1 MVRES
6 IPQMA
11 NIPEF
16 DDAVRASDKWL
27 DDLKHRLRWEHSD
40 RVYLALLATLHALRD
55 HLPTDEVARLG
66 AALPPLLRGFYFE
79 GWHPR
84 GRSGGKINREAF
96 FSRIHEGVHRD
107 PGIDT
112 DQVSHAVFALLGER
126 LSSSDLEEIK
136 AATPAPLHGLW
147 PD

>member
-1 MVRES
+1 
-6 IPQMA
+6 MA
-11 NIPEF
+11 LIPEF

-27 DDLKHRLRWEHSD
+27 DDLKHRLGWEHSYH
-40 RVYLALLATLHALRD
+40 VYLALLATLHALRD

-84 GRSGGKINREAF
+84 RRPAGQMSREALL
-96 FSRIHEGVHRD
+96 SRIHEGVHRD

-112 DQVSHAVFALLGER
+112 EAVSRAVFALLADR
-126 LSSSDLEEIK
+126 LSSADLEEIK
-136 AATPAPLHGLW
+136 AASPAAVHALW